1 MSYLTQSLEREGA
14 PNCAP
19 DPHIRHPNAL
29 VQYNDNTEQTNT
41 RIQRVLSPR
50 HAINESSSASHENVA
65 VRRVTPES
73 AATTPVR

>member
-1 MSYLTQSLEREGA
+1 MSYLTQSLERKGA

-41 RIQRVLSPR
+41 RIT
-50 HAINESSSASHENVA
+50 NESYRRDMLSTSPLPPLTKTLQYVA
-65 VRRVTPES
+65 
-73 AATTPVR
+73 